1 MGQIIT
7 AFASV
12 DVYSR
17 VGIGNNLA
25 AVASAVAVTSFPFM
39 LWTVLAAIEDVDSD
53 VLPAATTMVLRLRK
67 VERFLFRT

>member
-25 AVASAVAVTSFPFM
+25 AVASAVAVTTFPFM

-53 VLPAATTMVLRLRK
+53 VLPAATTMVLRLGK